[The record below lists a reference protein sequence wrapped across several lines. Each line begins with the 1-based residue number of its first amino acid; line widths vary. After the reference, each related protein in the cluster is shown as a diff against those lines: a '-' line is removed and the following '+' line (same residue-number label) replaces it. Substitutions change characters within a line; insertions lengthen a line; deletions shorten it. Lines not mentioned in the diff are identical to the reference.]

1 MKNWIWLI
9 VVGFLVAALVVV
21 LLMPKGGKTELIGS
35 GPAQEFELVEAPVGE
50 YGDLT
55 VILTADHVSEAI
67 APTVVWSG
75 VIPKDAQFYNVTL
88 ADGSKAYSL
97 LLTIRE
103 DGIGCMPTD
112 YPYALTLQIY
122 GRK

>member
-21 LLMPKGGKTELIGS
+21 LLMPKDSAELIGS
-35 GPAQEFELVEAPVGE
+35 GPVQEFELVEAPVGE
-50 YGDLT
+50 YGEIT

-88 ADGSKAYSL
+88 ADGGKAYSL

-122 GRK
+122 GAH